1 MRAEDL
7 LNAWDQ
13 GLDQPL
19 PVEQPKTPKTAEEL
33 LDDWDAENAGFLS
46 GIKDIG
52 ASVVASLPATAQGIV
67 DVGRMVTGDPVWME
81 NLSEWVGN
89 KTESLKNATLSD
101 AALAQQ
107 RRIQRGLNDPAF
119 KASDLHQLL
128 SDNPLGALT
137 MAGESVGT
145 MVVPIGAGGAA
156 ARGVSWASQLAKAGR
171 GGNVARIIGGVN
183 PTVAATVGA
192 NTGNAALNAADTFTS
207 HEMDGKPM
215 SDRYTGAG
223 VSGLV
228 SLAAGKLTGGGAEG
242 IVARRLAQ
250 DIGKNAANNAVARVL
265 GQVAIGGAKEGL
277 QEGIE
282 ESGNVLGEHVGAS
295 TPVDLNQDAKRVGL
309 SAALGALIGGPVS
322 GISAYSERGGNQ
334 PVAANTPTPT
344 QTQAPAQTS
353 EADANA
359 AIDALSKLAQTLS
372 NTEQVPAQAQ
382 TQVQSPAPTPIS
394 APAPS
399 QPPVQVASQTEAP
412 EQIRIMPQAQNR
424 ATDTADRSPVLQ
436 NRDRDNKASIEQM
449 QSIAN
454 NPDYGRVGVGREF
467 ANGAPIVA
475 YGSIPENQKGRVDYA
490 ATHTGERIPIQYA
503 VVEAD
508 TVATSHSD
516 MGSAN
521 TNYGSTDRVTAI
533 AGNGRIAGI
542 TAAYRRGTA
551 DTYRSEMMA
560 DSAMHGVDPQVIS
573 GMKNPVLVRIMPNER
588 VTGNIGDI
596 SNTTGNQS
604 LNAVEKAHN
613 DANRIDFAS
622 LQFNEDGSPTQ
633 ETIAGFIRSMPAAE
647 RAELIDSH
655 GRANSQAIDR
665 LSNAIFAKAYGNDDV
680 IAMYAMAVDP
690 DAKLVINTLSA
701 LAPKLYRLEGC
712 GELDFREVLIQA
724 ANQIIEGKRKGLKIA
739 DIVKQVDAF
748 SDPDIALFLDLFA
761 QNPRSNKQVIEVL
774 SDAADFAYNE
784 ATRDIET
791 ADMFGEVLPAGRAD
805 LMQHIR
811 QTNDQITELRNAQR
825 QAKRSQAANIQNSAG
840 SVRSGQNAPRGNAGT
855 NPSQNEP
862 RGSSDAQGNEG
873 FSLTGQTESEI
884 EAEARAREEAEA
896 QRTREE
902 AQDQQRQEA
911 QNLRNEVASLNDEY
925 SDNFTL
931 TDDSTSAEDAL
942 RGQENLRFSRN
953 EERLAPNGK
962 ASNLTEFQWHQVRTP
977 EFKAW
982 FGDWENDPHSASK
995 VLDENGEPR
1004 VVYHGTNNVQKTIRR
1019 NPRTGFNEYEY
1030 SNFES
1035 FETQYD
1041 EQPGHFFNSN
1051 RDNAGSYGSNIYD
1064 VYLNLKNPLI
1074 IDANNSGYD
1083 SIRYNGMVNDT
1094 YGWAQWAKDNGYDGV
1109 IFNNVRDGAGFA
1121 EMSEVTNN
1129 YVAFRSNQIKSATD
1143 NNGEFNPND
1152 RRLKFSRSTKFKP
1165 EMELVDGIKQ
1175 YFGTTWNA
1183 KEAGYMMQDGDML
1196 NMSGTHE
1203 VEDERTKRSLRG
1215 HRSVDHREVSGT
1227 NIRGVSTEHF
1237 FEDQNIQDQ
1246 SDYMYNFMAR
1256 TGAMRMDYGS
1266 GVAALSRQPTRA
1278 QLQMLQRMAYEN
1290 DGLIVSYYTP
1300 EGRIVDEAE
1309 WEGPVTQ
1316 KKIKDFFVQAQQ
1328 KADAGEAGAY
1338 ASRANDNQGGST
1350 VESIAQTLSN
1360 DSDIGEAFRNL
1371 RSRGSVV
1378 VIQSENELP
1387 GYSMASRSPMK
1398 SVDANIRRGK
1408 EAMAKALSDKT
1419 TVHRAMFRTGMGWVD
1434 FVWGD
1439 EGGTVRNDGRRPGEK
1454 GIAHIIEAR
1463 MRKDNLSKPEVFN
1476 LLNRI
1481 VEAIA
1486 KGKEVYRKQVK
1497 STARVNIEHNGVQ
1510 ASLVKN
1516 PASNTW
1522 LLTGF
1527 EVRDS
1532 GDSRV
1537 GYDSP
1542 SSTSNA
1548 PHLPGAG
1555 EVAESLPP
1563 RTGIE
1568 RHTLATE
1575 TVGLGERP
1583 SMGVN
1588 SSVEA
1593 GDLIVKR
1600 SANGAIQ
1607 GAYDP
1612 REQKV
1617 YLVADNLNKD
1627 NARSVFF
1634 HEVGVHMAADEDM
1647 KPVFARAKQIVWNGA
1662 ANGDKVAKAAKDRMD
1677 AAGETSPE
1685 EAAGY
1690 LVEEYIRAKNDLPE
1704 SHPIVQWFKD
1714 LARRIRL
1721 WVNKKFGSDVP
1732 GFRLSTEDIV
1742 AVAKAN
1748 AKSLGAVERKP
1759 SSGRTRFSDQYR
1771 GEWREKRSS
1780 DLHTE
1785 VGGQGTLARNFGL
1798 NSGWGAPIQRDQM
1811 GRWKFAWGEHV
1822 AIGLGNVALDVAEA
1836 AIPALRT
1843 KYAIRMA
1850 PKEVRQVYRELR
1862 AEVDN
1867 ARRRIVDVAQ
1877 EMSKWSDNDRR
1888 MISDFIEGTLASEAK
1903 PPEHVI
1909 RVASLMSELMTQQ
1922 GEELVSLGMLSEE
1935 AFNRWRGQ
1943 YLPRFYNRR
1952 QELKDEKWFKN
1963 FMRGARP
1970 IRGVAGGS
1978 LKGRGNFSTIEVGQL
1993 EAYLRD
1999 GWEVRDARYTLK
2011 KEAENAQ
2018 PELQFKD
2025 MPEREIDPHE
2035 TVEVWR
2041 DWTPQERFEMGEI
2054 RDAGYRFT
2062 MGYMQM
2068 QEDLALGRLFK
2079 RVAENPS
2086 WTRNTPSEGYTK
2098 VPEDIIP
2105 ETGGVKKY
2113 GVLAGKYVK
2122 DEVLAQ
2128 LMPQAEIKEGFI
2140 QAYRNALSYWKEGK
2154 TALNPVSHMNNTAG
2168 NVIMA
2173 HLAGVNMW
2181 DVKAYLETVRAIKN
2195 DAEWVKEA
2203 EENGLFTGSFSKE
2216 EIAKLLPEQYAE
2228 LEKAQES
2235 RGKLAFEF
2243 IFDNLLNYGLRQKM
2257 RNLYEAEDTFF
2268 KALIYKKAIDGGM
2281 TPKDAVDYALGYIP
2295 TYDDLPGGARAIRD
2309 SVIPFFA
2316 WTYKIVPRLLY
2327 SAVAYPHRFV
2337 APAMLMGA
2345 INMLSYAIAAGDD
2358 DNDWLT
2364 RIEKGRELM
2373 QAEEGLLPEYMQG
2386 TGAMFNPKFIRL
2398 WKDPTTNLP
2407 VFWNVSNFIPG
2418 GQLFDFTN
2426 QAGGVPRPEML
2437 AVGSPL
2443 WTISAALGLNVDT
2456 FTGRE
2461 VTKQSDTFAEASE
2474 KRMTYLWRQLAPALA
2489 VGGWH
2494 FERIANAAA
2503 NYTGEPVLGYTG
2515 IGRSGQAV
2523 TPLSALVNTAGIKVR
2538 DVDFDKEFQYRIS
2551 AINRENREIKTQIR
2565 SMARYMK
2572 YGAVTPEQGKKEI
2585 DYQTNKLIKNKER
2598 RDSLAKQN
2606 AERRRLTGGR
2616 NDRSIENLNY

>member
-33 LDDWDAENAGFLS
+33 LDDWDAENAGILT

-52 ASVVASLPATAQGIV
+52 ASVVTSVPATAQGIV
-67 DVGRMVTGDPVWME
+67 DVARMVTGDPVWME
-81 NLSEWVGN
+81 NVSEWIGD
-89 KTESLKNATLSD
+89 KTESLKNATLSN

-145 MVVPIGAGGAA
+145 MAVPIGAGGAA

-334 PVAANTPTPT
+334 PVAANTPT

-399 QPPVQVASQTEAP
+399 QPPVQVASQPEAP
-412 EQIRIMPQAQNR
+412 EQIRIMPQAKNR

-436 NRDRDNKASIEQM
+436 NRSRDNKASIEQM

-490 ATHTGERIPIQYA
+490 TTHTGERIPIQYA

-508 TVATSHSD
+508 TVSTSHSD
-516 MGSAN
+516 MGSVN

-551 DTYRSEMMA
+551 DTYRAEMMA

-613 DANRIDFAS
+613 DANRVDFAS

-665 LSNAIFAKAYGNDDV
+665 LNNAIFAKAYGNDDV

-690 DAKLVINTLSA
+690 DAKLIINTLSA

-724 ANQIIEGKRKGLKIA
+724 VNQIIEGKRKGLKMA

-784 ATRDIET
+784 ATRDTET
-791 ADMFGEVLPAGRAD
+791 VDMFGEVQPASRAD

-884 EAEARAREEAEA
+884 EAEAQAREEAEA
-896 QRTREE
+896 QRVREE
-902 AQDQQRQEA
+902 TQDQQRQEA

-942 RGQENLRFSRN
+942 RGQGDLRFSRN

-962 ASNLTEFQWHQVRTP
+962 TSNLTESQWQQVRTP

-982 FGDWENDPHSASK
+982 FGDWENNPESASK

-1004 VVYHGTNNVQKTIRR
+1004 VVYHGTNNVQKTVRR

-1215 HRSVDHREVSGT
+1215 RRSVDHREVSGT

-1266 GVAALSRQPTRA
+1266 GIAALSRQPTRA

-1338 ASRANDNQGGST
+1338 ASRTNDNQGAST
-1350 VESIAQTLSN
+1350 VESITQTLSN

-1387 GYSMASRSPMK
+1387 GYSMASRSAMK

-1408 EAMAKALSDKT
+1408 EAMTKALSDKT

-1439 EGGTVRNDGRRPGEK
+1439 VGGDVKSNGQRPGEK

-1463 MRKDNLSKPEVFN
+1463 QRKDGLTEKETIA
-1476 LLNRI
+1476 LLDRI
-1481 VEAIA
+1481 VETIA
-1486 KGKEVYRKQVK
+1486 RGSEVKRREFDGHQ
-1497 STARVNIEHNGVQ
+1497 RVDLGYNGVL
-1510 ASLVKN
+1510 ATLVKN
-1516 PASNTW
+1516 PGSNAW

-1527 EVRDS
+1527 EIRESD
-1532 GDSRV
+1532 DNRV
-1537 GYDSP
+1537 GKDSP
-1542 SSTSNA
+1542 TSTSDA
-1548 PHLPGAG
+1548 PHTPGAG
-1555 EVAESLPP
+1555 EVADSLPP
-1563 RTGIE
+1563 RTGSE
-1568 RHTLATE
+1568 RHALATE

-1600 SANGAIQ
+1600 SANGFIQ

-1612 REQKV
+1612 RTQTA
-1617 YLVADNLNKD
+1617 YLVADNLTD
-1627 NARSVFF
+1627 ENARAVFM
-1634 HEVGVHMAADEDM
+1634 HEVGVHMASDGDM
-1647 KPVFARAKQIVWNGA
+1647 KAVFARAKQIVWNGA

-1721 WVNKKFGSDVP
+1721 WVNKKLGTNVP
-1732 GFRLSTEDIV
+1732 GFRLTTEDIV

-1748 AKSLGAVERKP
+1748 AKALGQVQRKP
-1759 SSGRTRFSDQYR
+1759 SNGNTTFDDEYR
-1771 GEWREKRSS
+1771 GEWRDGNGWLR
-1780 DLHTE
+1780 TR
-1785 VGGQGTLARNFGL
+1785 VGGNTFARNFGP
-1798 NSGWGAPIQRDQM
+1798 NSGWGSPLQRDDM
-1811 GRWKFAWGEHV
+1811 GRWKFGWGAHV
-1822 AIGLGNVALDVAEA
+1822 ATGIGNVMLDVAEA
-1836 AIPALRT
+1836 AVPALRT
-1843 KYAIRMA
+1843 KYALRPA
-1850 PKEVRQVYRELR
+1850 PKEVRKVYRELR
-1862 AEVDN
+1862 AGVDN
-1867 ARRRIVDVAQ
+1867 ARRHAAEVAKA
-1877 EMSKWSDNDRR
+1877 MSKWSDNDRR
-1888 MISDFIEGTLASEAK
+1888 MVSDYIEGMLDANAR

-1909 RVASLMSELMTQQ
+1909 KIADMMSRLMTEQ
-1922 GEELVSLGMLSEE
+1922 GQELVDIGMLSQES
-1935 AFNRWRGQ
+1935 FDRWRGQ

-1952 QELKDEKWFKN
+1952 KELEGENWFKRVT
-1963 FMRGARP
+1963 RGAAP
-1970 IRGVAGGS
+1970 IRGVGGGS
-1978 LKGRGNFSTIEVGQL
+1978 LKGRGNYVPIEVKDL
-1993 EAYLRD
+1993 DLYLRE
-1999 GWEVRDARYTLK
+1999 GWEVRDERYTLEQQK
-2011 KEAENAQ
+2011 NAAQ
-2018 PELQFKD
+2018 PELKFKNF
-2025 MPEREIDPHE
+2025 PQRTVDPNMS
-2035 TVEVWR
+2035 VVVWR
-2041 DWTPQERFEMGEI
+2041 DWTPDERAKMGEI
-2054 RDAGYRFT
+2054 RDAAYRFT

-2079 RVAENPS
+2079 RVAANPE
-2086 WTRNTPSEGYTK
+2086 WTRNTPSEGYSK
-2098 VPEDIIP
+2098 VPEDVIP
-2105 ETGGVKKY
+2105 ETGGVKKF
-2113 GVLAGKYVK
+2113 GALAGKYVK

-2128 LMPQAEIKEGFI
+2128 LIPQADIKTGFI
-2140 QAYRNALSYWKEGK
+2140 RAWRNLLAYWKEGK

-2173 HLAGVNMW
+2173 HFAGVNMW
-2181 DVKAYLETVRAIKN
+2181 DAKAYFEIVHAFKTNAAWIETAKN
-2195 DAEWVKEA
+2195 E
-2203 EENGLFTGSFSKE
+2203 GLFSDSFVKSDLVE
-2216 EIAKLLPEQYAE
+2216 MLPDYMEKYEQ
-2228 LEKAQES
+2228 AQQS
-2235 RGKLAFEF
+2235 DGKRAFEF
-2243 IFDNLLNYGLRQKM
+2243 VFNYLLNYGLRNKM
-2257 RNLYEAEDTFF
+2257 RNLYEAEDNFF

-2281 TPKDAVDYALGYIP
+2281 SPKDAVDYAHRFIP

-2309 SVIPFFA
+2309 TVLPFFA
-2316 WTYKIVPRLLY
+2316 WTYKIIPTIAY
-2327 SAVAYPHRFV
+2327 TFGAYPWRAV
-2337 APAMLMGA
+2337 APAMLLHTL
-2345 INMLSYAIAAGDD
+2345 NMLTYAMSAGDD
-2358 DNDWLT
+2358 DDDWLT
-2364 RIEKGRELM
+2364 RVQKGRELM
-2373 QAEEGLLPEYMQG
+2373 QAEEGLLPEYMEG
-2386 TGAMFNPKFIRL
+2386 SGALLNPKFIRL
-2398 WKDPTTNLP
+2398 WNDPTTGLP
-2407 VFWNVSNFIPG
+2407 MFWNVSNFIPAG
-2418 GQLFDFTN
+2418 NMFDFKN
-2426 QAGGVPRPEML
+2426 QAGGIPRPEML
-2437 AVGSPL
+2437 AIGSPI
-2443 WTISAALGLNVDT
+2443 WTIGVAMGINVDT

-2461 VTKQSDTFAEASE
+2461 IVKQSDTGVEAAV
-2474 KRMTYLWRQLAPALA
+2474 KRATYLWRQLAPAMA
-2489 VGGWH
+2489 YGGWH
-2494 FERIANAAA
+2494 AERIMNAAA
-2503 NYTGEPVLGYTG
+2503 NYTGEPIAGYTG

-2523 TPLSALVNTAGIKVR
+2523 TPLSALINTAGIKVR
-2538 DVDFDKEFQYRIS
+2538 DVDFDKEFRFRIS
-2551 AINRENREIKTQIR
+2551 DIEREDREIKAQIR

-2616 NDRSIENLNY
+2616 NDRSIENLN

>member
-81 NLSEWVGN
+81 NLSEWIGN

-171 GGNVARIIGGVN
+171 GGSVARILGGVN

-334 PVAANTPTPT
+334 PVAANTPT

-551 DTYRSEMMA
+551 DTYRAEMMA

-784 ATRDIET
+784 ATRDTET
-791 ADMFGEVLPAGRAD
+791 ADMFGEVPQASRAD

-811 QTNDQITELRNAQR
+811 DTNGQLTELRNAQR
-825 QAKRSQAANIQNSAG
+825 RTNRNQTTPDVQNSTRG
-840 SVRSGQNAPRGNAGT
+840 VSPGQDVTGRDAGT
-855 NPSQNEP
+855 NPSENDAG
-862 RGSSDAQGNEG
+862 RLGNAQGNES
-873 FSLTGQTESEI
+873 FSLQGQTQEEV
-884 EAEARAREEAEA
+884 EAEAQAREESEAQRAREE
-896 QRTREE
+896 T
-902 AQDQQRQEA
+902 QDQQRQEA

-931 TDDSTSAEDAL
+931 TGDSTSAEDAQ

-1004 VVYHGTNNVQKTIRR
+1004 VVYHGTNNVQKTVRR

-1152 RRLKFSRSTKFKP
+1152 RRLNFSRSTKFKP

-1338 ASRANDNQGGST
+1338 ASRANGNQGGST
-1350 VESIAQTLSN
+1350 VESITQTLSN

-1387 GYSMASRSPMK
+1387 GYSMASRSAMK

-1408 EAMAKALSDKT
+1408 EAMTKALSDKT

-1439 EGGTVRNDGRRPGEK
+1439 VGGDVKSNGQRPGEK

-1463 MRKDNLSKPEVFN
+1463 QRKDGLTEKETIA
-1476 LLNRI
+1476 LLDRI
-1481 VEAIA
+1481 VETIA
-1486 KGKEVYRKQVK
+1486 RGSEVKRREFDGHQ
-1497 STARVNIEHNGVQ
+1497 RVDLGYNGVL
-1510 ASLVKN
+1510 ATLVKN
-1516 PASNTW
+1516 PGSNAW

-1527 EVRDS
+1527 EIRESD
-1532 GDSRV
+1532 DNRV
-1537 GYDSP
+1537 GKDSP
-1542 SSTSNA
+1542 TSTSDA
-1548 PHLPGAG
+1548 PHTPGAG
-1555 EVAESLPP
+1555 EVADSLPP
-1563 RTGIE
+1563 RTGSE
-1568 RHTLATE
+1568 RHALATE

-1588 SSVEA
+1588 SSL
-1593 GDLIVKR
+1593 GPDGIIVKR
-1600 SANGAIQ
+1600 SADGAIQ

-1612 REQKV
+1612 TTQKA
-1617 YLVADNLNKD
+1617 YLVADNLNK
-1627 NARSVFF
+1627 
-1634 HEVGVHMAADEDM
+1634 G
-1647 KPVFARAKQIVWNGA
+1647 
-1662 ANGDKVAKAAKDRMD
+1662 
-1677 AAGETSPE
+1677 
-1685 EAAGY
+1685 
-1690 LVEEYIRAKNDLPE
+1690 
-1704 SHPIVQWFKD
+1704 
-1714 LARRIRL
+1714 
-1721 WVNKKFGSDVP
+1721 
-1732 GFRLSTEDIV
+1732 
-1742 AVAKAN
+1742 
-1748 AKSLGAVERKP
+1748 
-1759 SSGRTRFSDQYR
+1759 
-1771 GEWREKRSS
+1771 
-1780 DLHTE
+1780 
-1785 VGGQGTLARNFGL
+1785 
-1798 NSGWGAPIQRDQM
+1798 
-1811 GRWKFAWGEHV
+1811 
-1822 AIGLGNVALDVAEA
+1822 
-1836 AIPALRT
+1836 
-1843 KYAIRMA
+1843 
-1850 PKEVRQVYRELR
+1850 
-1862 AEVDN
+1862 
-1867 ARRRIVDVAQ
+1867 
-1877 EMSKWSDNDRR
+1877 
-1888 MISDFIEGTLASEAK
+1888 
-1903 PPEHVI
+1903 
-1909 RVASLMSELMTQQ
+1909 
-1922 GEELVSLGMLSEE
+1922 
-1935 AFNRWRGQ
+1935 
-1943 YLPRFYNRR
+1943 
-1952 QELKDEKWFKN
+1952 
-1963 FMRGARP
+1963 
-1970 IRGVAGGS
+1970 
-1978 LKGRGNFSTIEVGQL
+1978 
-1993 EAYLRD
+1993 
-1999 GWEVRDARYTLK
+1999 
-2011 KEAENAQ
+2011 
-2018 PELQFKD
+2018 
-2025 MPEREIDPHE
+2025 
-2035 TVEVWR
+2035 
-2041 DWTPQERFEMGEI
+2041 
-2054 RDAGYRFT
+2054 
-2062 MGYMQM
+2062 
-2068 QEDLALGRLFK
+2068 
-2079 RVAENPS
+2079 
-2086 WTRNTPSEGYTK
+2086 
-2098 VPEDIIP
+2098 
-2105 ETGGVKKY
+2105 
-2113 GVLAGKYVK
+2113 
-2122 DEVLAQ
+2122 
-2128 LMPQAEIKEGFI
+2128 
-2140 QAYRNALSYWKEGK
+2140 
-2154 TALNPVSHMNNTAG
+2154 
-2168 NVIMA
+2168 
-2173 HLAGVNMW
+2173 
-2181 DVKAYLETVRAIKN
+2181 
-2195 DAEWVKEA
+2195 
-2203 EENGLFTGSFSKE
+2203 
-2216 EIAKLLPEQYAE
+2216 
-2228 LEKAQES
+2228 
-2235 RGKLAFEF
+2235 
-2243 IFDNLLNYGLRQKM
+2243 
-2257 RNLYEAEDTFF
+2257 
-2268 KALIYKKAIDGGM
+2268 
-2281 TPKDAVDYALGYIP
+2281 
-2295 TYDDLPGGARAIRD
+2295 
-2309 SVIPFFA
+2309 
-2316 WTYKIVPRLLY
+2316 
-2327 SAVAYPHRFV
+2327 
-2337 APAMLMGA
+2337 
-2345 INMLSYAIAAGDD
+2345 
-2358 DNDWLT
+2358 
-2364 RIEKGRELM
+2364 
-2373 QAEEGLLPEYMQG
+2373 
-2386 TGAMFNPKFIRL
+2386 
-2398 WKDPTTNLP
+2398 
-2407 VFWNVSNFIPG
+2407 
-2418 GQLFDFTN
+2418 
-2426 QAGGVPRPEML
+2426 
-2437 AVGSPL
+2437 
-2443 WTISAALGLNVDT
+2443 
-2456 FTGRE
+2456 
-2461 VTKQSDTFAEASE
+2461 
-2474 KRMTYLWRQLAPALA
+2474 
-2489 VGGWH
+2489 
-2494 FERIANAAA
+2494 
-2503 NYTGEPVLGYTG
+2503 
-2515 IGRSGQAV
+2515 
-2523 TPLSALVNTAGIKVR
+2523 
-2538 DVDFDKEFQYRIS
+2538 
-2551 AINRENREIKTQIR
+2551 
-2565 SMARYMK
+2565 
-2572 YGAVTPEQGKKEI
+2572 
-2585 DYQTNKLIKNKER
+2585 
-2598 RDSLAKQN
+2598 
-2606 AERRRLTGGR
+2606 
-2616 NDRSIENLNY
+2616 

>member
-81 NLSEWVGN
+81 NVSEWIGD
-89 KTESLKNATLSD
+89 KTESLKNATLSN

-107 RRIQRGLNDPAF
+107 RRIQRGVNDPAF

-145 MVVPIGAGGAA
+145 MAVPIGAGGAA

-784 ATRDIET
+784 ATRDTET
-791 ADMFGEVLPAGRAD
+791 ADMFGEVQPASRAD

-825 QAKRSQAANIQNSAG
+825 QAKRNQTTPDVQDTTRG
-840 SVRSGQNAPRGNAGT
+840 VDPGQDVEGRDAGT
-855 NPSQNEP
+855 NPSTDDA
-862 RGSSDAQGNEG
+862 RGLGNAQGNEG

-911 QNLRNEVASLNDEY
+911 QNLRKEVKSLNNDY
-925 SDNFTL
+925 SENFTL
-931 TDDSTSAEDAL
+931 TDNNTSAEDAL
-942 RGQENLRFSRN
+942 RGQS
-953 EERLAPNGK
+953 
-962 ASNLTEFQWHQVRTP
+962 
-977 EFKAW
+977 
-982 FGDWENDPHSASK
+982 D
-995 VLDENGEPR
+995 
-1004 VVYHGTNNVQKTIRR
+1004 
-1019 NPRTGFNEYEY
+1019 
-1030 SNFES
+1030 
-1035 FETQYD
+1035 
-1041 EQPGHFFNSN
+1041 
-1051 RDNAGSYGSNIYD
+1051 
-1064 VYLNLKNPLI
+1064 
-1074 IDANNSGYD
+1074 
-1083 SIRYNGMVNDT
+1083 
-1094 YGWAQWAKDNGYDGV
+1094 
-1109 IFNNVRDGAGFA
+1109 
-1121 EMSEVTNN
+1121 
-1129 YVAFRSNQIKSATD
+1129 
-1143 NNGEFNPND
+1143 
-1152 RRLKFSRSTKFKP
+1152 LKFSRNPETNKPDIKFSVAWHGSPHIFETFASDHIGSGEGAQAHGWGLYFAKDKEVAESYRERLANDDWWSEWSVNGHQFGQNEDEDFKFLDSYHYGSENVLLDLLPHISLHKNGKIATTKQLKQAFDRTYKEAEESEFIYELDRKEYFKGL
-1165 EMELVDGIKQ
+1165 EKLRSELDSLEIYRTNRSGRVFQVDIPDENSMLDEQKMFAEQPSDVQAAINNLQEKELNPHYFAGFVPKERLTGREIYDALMSAYGSPKAVSLKLNEFGIKGIT
-1175 YFGTTWNA
+1175 Y
-1183 KEAGYMMQDGDML
+1183 
-1196 NMSGTHE
+1196 
-1203 VEDERTKRSLRG
+1203 
-1215 HRSVDHREVSGT
+1215 
-1227 NIRGVSTEHF
+1227 
-1237 FEDQNIQDQ
+1237 
-1246 SDYMYNFMAR
+1246 
-1256 TGAMRMDYGS
+1256 
-1266 GVAALSRQPTRA
+1266 
-1278 QLQMLQRMAYEN
+1278 
-1290 DGLIVSYYTP
+1290 DGLRDDRCYVVFDDKAIEVLNYYS
-1300 EGRIVDEAE
+1300 RIQ
-1309 WEGPVTQ
+1309 GN
-1316 KKIKDFFVQAQQ
+1316 QQ
-1328 KADAGEAGAY
+1328 
-1338 ASRANDNQGGST
+1338 GST
-1350 VESIAQTLSN
+1350 VESITETLSN

-1387 GYSMASRSPMK
+1387 GYSMASRSAMK

-1408 EAMAKALSDKT
+1408 EAMTKALSDKT

-1439 EGGTVRNDGRRPGEK
+1439 VGGDVKSNGQRPGEK

-1463 MRKDNLSKPEVFN
+1463 QRKDGLTEKETIA
-1476 LLNRI
+1476 LLDRI
-1481 VEAIA
+1481 VETIA
-1486 KGKEVYRKQVK
+1486 RGSEVKRREFDGHQ
-1497 STARVNIEHNGVQ
+1497 RVDLGYNGVL
-1510 ASLVKN
+1510 ATLVKN
-1516 PASNTW
+1516 PGSNSW

-1527 EVRDS
+1527 EIRESD
-1532 GDSRV
+1532 DNRV
-1537 GYDSP
+1537 GKDSP
-1542 SSTSNA
+1542 TSTSDA
-1548 PHLPGAG
+1548 PHTPGAG
-1555 EVAESLPP
+1555 EVADSLPP
-1563 RTGIE
+1563 RTGSE
-1568 RHTLATE
+1568 RHALATE

-1612 REQKV
+1612 RTQTA
-1617 YLVADNLNKD
+1617 YLVADNLTD
-1627 NARSVFF
+1627 ENARAVFM
-1634 HEVGVHMAADEDM
+1634 HEVGVHMASDGDM
-1647 KPVFARAKQIVWNGA
+1647 KAVFARAKQIVWNGA

-1721 WVNKKFGSDVP
+1721 WVNKKLGTNVP
-1732 GFRLSTEDIV
+1732 GFRLTTEDIV

-1748 AKSLGAVERKP
+1748 AKALGQVQRKP
-1759 SSGRTRFSDQYR
+1759 SNGNTTFDDEYR
-1771 GEWREKRSS
+1771 GEWRDGNGWLR
-1780 DLHTE
+1780 TR
-1785 VGGQGTLARNFGL
+1785 VGGGNTFARNFGP
-1798 NSGWGAPIQRDQM
+1798 NSGWGSPLQRDDM
-1811 GRWKFAWGEHV
+1811 GRWKFGWGAHV
-1822 AIGLGNVALDVAEA
+1822 ATGIGNVMLDVAEA
-1836 AIPALRT
+1836 AVPALRT
-1843 KYAIRMA
+1843 KYALRPA
-1850 PKEVRQVYRELR
+1850 PKEVRKVYRELQ
-1862 AEVDN
+1862 AGVDN
-1867 ARRRIVDVAQ
+1867 ARRRIADVAQ

-2025 MPEREIDPHE
+2025 MPEREVDPHE

-2281 TPKDAVDYALGYIP
+2281 SSKDAIDYALGYIP

-2358 DNDWLT
+2358 DDDWLT

-2418 GQLFDFTN
+2418 GQLFDFKN

-2538 DVDFDKEFQYRIS
+2538 DVDFDKEFSFKIGD
-2551 AINRENREIKTQIR
+2551 IEREDREIKKQINA
-2565 SMARYMK
+2565 MKRYVK
-2572 YGAVTPEQGKKEI
+2572 YGAVTLEQGKKEI

-2616 NDRSIENLNY
+2616 NDRSIENLN

>member
-1 MRAEDL
+1 
-7 LNAWDQ
+7 
-13 GLDQPL
+13 
-19 PVEQPKTPKTAEEL
+19 
-33 LDDWDAENAGFLS
+33 
-46 GIKDIG
+46 
-52 ASVVASLPATAQGIV
+52 
-67 DVGRMVTGDPVWME
+67 
-81 NLSEWVGN
+81 
-89 KTESLKNATLSD
+89 
-101 AALAQQ
+101 
-107 RRIQRGLNDPAF
+107 
-119 KASDLHQLL
+119 
-128 SDNPLGALT
+128 
-137 MAGESVGT
+137 
-145 MVVPIGAGGAA
+145 
-156 ARGVSWASQLAKAGR
+156 
-171 GGNVARIIGGVN
+171 
-183 PTVAATVGA
+183 
-192 NTGNAALNAADTFTS
+192 
-207 HEMDGKPM
+207 M

-334 PVAANTPTPT
+334 PVAANTPT

-784 ATRDIET
+784 ATRDTET
-791 ADMFGEVLPAGRAD
+791 ADMFGEVPQASRAD

-811 QTNDQITELRNAQR
+811 DTNGQLTELRNAQR
-825 QAKRSQAANIQNSAG
+825 RTNRNQTTPDVQNSTRG
-840 SVRSGQNAPRGNAGT
+840 VSPGQDVTGRDAGT
-855 NPSQNEP
+855 NPSTDDAGRLGN
-862 RGSSDAQGNEG
+862 AQGNES
-873 FSLTGQTESEI
+873 FSLQGQTQEEV
-884 EAEARAREEAEA
+884 EAEALAREQAEA
-896 QRTREE
+896 
-902 AQDQQRQEA
+902 
-911 QNLRNEVASLNDEY
+911 
-925 SDNFTL
+925 
-931 TDDSTSAEDAL
+931 DDTVGAEDAL
-942 RGQENLRFSRN
+942 TSQEGFKFSRYGVVQASESEISAAKENRKAFRN
-953 EERLAPNGK
+953 EVKRKIDAQYPAGTIVTVEVESDGRQVLISKRSAIHSLGHRATWRTMLA
-962 ASNLTEFQWHQVRTP
+962 ALHLQDLIRTSVRQTEFEANPHKESGRSDSDQIIGGWEYLSKMAIDGREHNVRIRVAYHSDGKNRLRNARVEKSPDGYIEQLP
-977 EFKAW
+977 EESGVTARPLS
-982 FGDWENDPHSASK
+982 GDEGSENRS
-995 VLDENGEPR
+995 EP
-1004 VVYHGTNNVQKTIRR
+1004 
-1019 NPRTGFNEYEY
+1019 
-1030 SNFES
+1030 
-1035 FETQYD
+1035 
-1041 EQPGHFFNSN
+1041 
-1051 RDNAGSYGSNIYD
+1051 
-1064 VYLNLKNPLI
+1064 L
-1074 IDANNSGYD
+1074 D
-1083 SIRYNGMVNDT
+1083 SIVSQQESD
-1094 YGWAQWAKDNGYDGV
+1094 DN
-1109 IFNNVRDGAGFA
+1109 
-1121 EMSEVTNN
+1121 ESE
-1129 YVAFRSNQIKSATD
+1129 
-1143 NNGEFNPND
+1143 
-1152 RRLKFSRSTKFKP
+1152 LKFSRAWHGSGARFDQFSTNYIGTGTGRSTYGWGLYFTSDRKVAEGYRDK
-1165 EMELVDGIKQ
+1165 LNADGSL
-1175 YFGTTWNA
+1175 F
-1183 KEAGYMMQDGDML
+1183 
-1196 NMSGTHE
+1196 E
-1203 VEDERTKRSLRG
+1203 VEVPEDNELLDADKPYSEQPAEVKAAIDQLFTEEYGQPVPPAHWTGRQVYQEIIMQEEGYVDPDDVPPDYEVLWERDELAGNQRLASEKLNSIGVKGVRFEGEDNDTGYVVFDDNAIEVIENHTRNVNESDGYAQSRT
-1215 HRSVDHREVSGT
+1215 
-1227 NIRGVSTEHF
+1227 
-1237 FEDQNIQDQ
+1237 QQ
-1246 SDYMYNFMAR
+1246 
-1256 TGAMRMDYGS
+1256 
-1266 GVAALSRQPTRA
+1266 
-1278 QLQMLQRMAYEN
+1278 
-1290 DGLIVSYYTP
+1290 
-1300 EGRIVDEAE
+1300 
-1309 WEGPVTQ
+1309 
-1316 KKIKDFFVQAQQ
+1316 QQ
-1328 KADAGEAGAY
+1328 K
-1338 ASRANDNQGGST
+1338 GST
-1350 VESIAQTLSN
+1350 IDEVN
-1360 DSDIGEAFRNL
+1360 DILGNDADIGETFNTLVKRQ
-1371 RSRGSVV
+1371 SVV
-1378 VIQSENELP
+1378 VVQSENDIP
-1387 GYSMASRSPMK
+1387 GFSMTSRSPMK
-1398 SVDANIRRGK
+1398 SVEANIKRGK
-1408 EAMAKALSDKT
+1408 EAMAKALSEKT
-1419 TVHRAMFRTGMGWVD
+1419 SVHRAMFRTGMGWVD

-1588 SSVEA
+1588 SSLWPD
-1593 GDLIVKR
+1593 GIIVKR
-1600 SANGAIQ
+1600 SADGAIQ

-1612 REQKV
+1612 TTQKA
-1617 YLVADNLNKD
+1617 YLVADNLNND

-1721 WVNKKFGSDVP
+1721 WVNKKLGTNVP
-1732 GFRLSTEDIV
+1732 GFRLTTEDIV

-1748 AKSLGAVERKP
+1748 AKALGQVQRKP
-1759 SSGRTRFSDQYR
+1759 SNGYTTFDDEYR
-1771 GEWREKRSS
+1771 GEWREGNGWLR
-1780 DLHTE
+1780 TRT
-1785 VGGQGTLARNFGL
+1785 GGGNTFTRNFGP
-1798 NSGWGAPIQRDQM
+1798 NSGWGSPLQRDDM
-1811 GRWKFAWGEHV
+1811 GRWKFGWGAHV
-1822 AIGLGNVALDVAEA
+1822 ATGIGNVMLDIAEA
-1836 AIPALRT
+1836 AVPALRT
-1843 KYAIRMA
+1843 KYAMRPA
-1850 PKEVRQVYRELR
+1850 PKEVRKVYRELR
-1862 AEVDN
+1862 AGVDN
-1867 ARRRIVDVAQ
+1867 ARRHAAEVAKA
-1877 EMSKWSDNDRR
+1877 MSKWSDNDRR
-1888 MISDFIEGTLASEAK
+1888 MVSDYIEGMLDANAR

-1909 RVASLMSELMTQQ
+1909 KIADMMSKMMTEQ
-1922 GEELVSLGMLSEE
+1922 GQELVDIGMLSQES
-1935 AFNRWRGQ
+1935 FDRWRGQ

-1952 QELKDEKWFKN
+1952 KELEGEKWFKRVT
-1963 FMRGARP
+1963 RGAAP
-1970 IRGVAGGS
+1970 IRGVGGGS
-1978 LKGRGNFSTIEVGQL
+1978 LKGRGNYVPIEVKDL
-1993 EAYLRD
+1993 DLYLRE
-1999 GWEVRDARYTLK
+1999 GWEVRDERYTLEQQK
-2011 KEAENAQ
+2011 NAAQ
-2018 PELQFKD
+2018 PELKFKNF
-2025 MPEREIDPHE
+2025 PQRTVDPNMS
-2035 TVEVWR
+2035 VIVWR
-2041 DWTPQERFEMGEI
+2041 DWTPEERAKMGEI
-2054 RDAGYRFT
+2054 RDAAYRFT

-2079 RVAENPS
+2079 RVAANPE
-2086 WTRNTPSEGYTK
+2086 WTRNTPSEGYSK
-2098 VPEDIIP
+2098 VPEDVIP
-2105 ETGGVKKY
+2105 ETGGVKKF
-2113 GVLAGKYVK
+2113 GALAGKYVK

-2128 LMPQAEIKEGFI
+2128 LIPQADIKTGFI
-2140 QAYRNALSYWKEGK
+2140 RAWRNLLAYWKEGK

-2173 HLAGVNMW
+2173 HFAGVNMW
-2181 DVKAYLETVRAIKN
+2181 DAKAYFEIAHAFKTNAAWIETAKN
-2195 DAEWVKEA
+2195 E
-2203 EENGLFTGSFSKE
+2203 GLFSDSFVKSDLVE
-2216 EIAKLLPEQYAE
+2216 MLPDYMEKYEQ
-2228 LEKAQES
+2228 AQQS
-2235 RGKLAFEF
+2235 DGKRAFEF
-2243 IFDNLLNYGLRQKM
+2243 VFNYLLNYGLRNKM
-2257 RNLYEAEDTFF
+2257 RNLYEAEDNFF

-2281 TPKDAVDYALGYIP
+2281 SPKDAVDYAHRFIP

-2309 SVIPFFA
+2309 TVLPFFA
-2316 WTYKIVPRLLY
+2316 WTYKIIPTIAY
-2327 SAVAYPHRFV
+2327 TFGAYPWRAV
-2337 APAMLMGA
+2337 APAMMLHTL
-2345 INMLSYAIAAGDD
+2345 NMLTYAMSAGDD
-2358 DNDWLT
+2358 DDDWLT
-2364 RIEKGRELM
+2364 RIQKGGELM
-2373 QAEEGLLPEYMQG
+2373 EAEEGLLPEYMEG
-2386 TGAMFNPKFIRL
+2386 TGALLNPKFIRL
-2398 WKDPTTNLP
+2398 WNDPTTGLP
-2407 VFWNVSNFIPG
+2407 MFWNVSNFIPAG
-2418 GQLFDFTN
+2418 NMFDFKN
-2426 QAGGVPRPEML
+2426 QAGGIPRPEML
-2437 AVGSPL
+2437 AIGSPI
-2443 WTISAALGLNVDT
+2443 WTIGVAMGINVDT

-2461 VTKQSDTFAEASE
+2461 IVKQSDTGAEAAV
-2474 KRMTYLWRQLAPALA
+2474 KRATYLWRQLAPAMA
-2489 VGGWH
+2489 YGGWH
-2494 FERIANAAA
+2494 AERIMNAAA
-2503 NYTGEPVLGYTG
+2503 NYTGEPIAGYTG

-2523 TPLSALVNTAGIKVR
+2523 TPLSALINTAGIKVR
-2538 DVDFDKEFQYRIS
+2538 DVDFDKEFRFRIS
-2551 AINRENREIKTQIR
+2551 DIEREDREIKTQIR

-2616 NDRSIENLNY
+2616 NDRSIENLN